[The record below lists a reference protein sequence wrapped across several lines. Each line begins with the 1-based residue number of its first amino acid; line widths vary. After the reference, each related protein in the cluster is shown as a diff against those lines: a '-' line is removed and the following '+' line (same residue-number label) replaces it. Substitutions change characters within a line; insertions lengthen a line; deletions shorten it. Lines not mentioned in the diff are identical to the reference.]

1 MGDGRFNSNV
11 TSESFTVKGHVKKDT
26 PISANVDVDG
36 YKVTVTVNVNENAT
50 GFVNMKFTDTEFNI
64 ELTDGVGSLT
74 VDLPANSYN
83 VDVTYLGDD
92 NFNENMTKIIFTV
105 VDPIKENTPISLDV
119 STELC
124 NIHCYC

>member
-1 MGDGRFNSNV
+1 M
-11 TSESFTVKGHVKKDT
+11 
-26 PISANVDVDG
+26 DG

-119 STELC
+119 STVENYVTFTVTVDSDATCCC
-124 NIHCYC
+124 NLHGR